1 VSSTLA
7 VFGSVLRNRDLRRVE
22 AAYVG
27 FNVIEYATWVA
38 MLVFAY
44 RHGGATAASVVVA
57 VQLLPAA
64 IFAPFAA
71 VMTDR
76 YRPVRVLTAGYA
88 AQAAAMAATAAAIM
102 AAAPAPVAY
111 VCAALAATLITI
123 TRPTQ
128 AALTPALAR
137 SPEELTATNV
147 VSGWVENGG
156 ILGATAATGLLLALS
171 GPGLVFALCAAIG
184 AVAALLAATVHGP
197 AGLAATDGER
207 ASPMAECMAGFHAVA
222 RHSGARLVVGLL
234 GVEFI
239 IIGAL
244 DILFVVL
251 ALEVLQV
258 GAGWVG
264 YLYAAFAA
272 GGVLGS
278 GLALLLVGRR
288 RLAPAIIAAMVVWGV
303 AFVFIAAAPELVL
316 AVLLLALGGA
326 ARAILDVAARTLL
339 QRITPADV
347 LGRVFGVLEGIQMA
361 ALAAGALVV
370 PLLIAV
376 GGATAALIGVG
387 LLLPLAILLLA
398 GRLITTDAA
407 ARVPIVEIALLRSV
421 RLFASLPAPAVE
433 GIARALEPVVAD
445 AGQVIIRQG
454 DLGDRYYVVADGE
467 VDVLHD
473 GQRVA
478 RLGRA
483 EGFGEIALLQEVPR
497 TATVTSVSA
506 VRLYALEKEPFLT
519 AVTGHAP
526 ATRAAEGQISERR
539 AALAQAVRP
548 ARSDHPPDRGD
559 RPDRQ
564 RFAPDNRAGVGRVD
578 DGAVAD
584 VDTDVAAAFKKDE
597 IAGSDRTA
605 RDDAAAADH
614 GVG

>member
-1 VSSTLA
+1 VAGTLA

-27 FNVIEYATWVA
+27 FNVTEFATWLA

-44 RHGGATAASVVVA
+44 RHGGATAASVVA
-57 VQLLPAA
+57 VIQLLPAA

-76 YRPVRVLTAGYA
+76 YRPVRVLTAGYG

-102 AAAPAPVAY
+102 LAAPAPVAY
-111 VCAALAATLITI
+111 VFAALAATMITI

-147 VSGWVENGG
+147 VSGWVENGS
-156 ILGATAATGLLLALS
+156 ILAATAATGVLLELS

-184 AVAALLAATVHGP
+184 AFAALMVATVRGP
-197 AGLAATDGER
+197 AGLAAPDGGR
-207 ASPMAECMAGFHAVA
+207 ASPMAESTAGFGAVA
-222 RHSGARLVVGLL
+222 QHAGPRLVVGLL

-251 ALEVLQV
+251 ALDVLQV

-264 YLYAAFAA
+264 YLNASFAA

-278 GLALLLVGRR
+278 GLALMLVGRR
-288 RLAPAIIAAMVVWGV
+288 RLAPPIIGTMVVWGI
-303 AFVFIAAAPELVL
+303 AFVFIAAAPVVAV

-361 ALAAGALVV
+361 ALAAGAMLV
-370 PLLIAV
+370 PPLIAV
-376 GGATAALIGVG
+376 GGSNAALIGVG
-387 LLLPLAILLLA
+387 LLLPLAVLLLA
-398 GRLITTDAA
+398 APLITTDAG

-421 RLFASLPAPAVE
+421 RLFASLPSPAIE
-433 GIARALEPVVAD
+433 GVARALEPFA
-445 AGQVIIRQG
+445 AASGTVIVSQG
-454 DLGDRYYVVADGE
+454 DRGDRYYVVADGE
-467 VDVLHD
+467 VQVVHD
-473 GQRVA
+473 GRPVA
-478 RLGRA
+478 RLGRS
-483 EGFGEIALLQEVPR
+483 EGFGEIALLQQVPR
-497 TATVTSVSA
+497 TATVTA
-506 VRLYALEKEPFLT
+506 LTDVRLYALDKEAFVT

-526 ATRAAEGQISERR
+526 AARAAEGQISERR
-539 AALAQAVRP
+539 AVLAQ
-548 ARSDHPPDRGD
+548 H
-559 RPDRQ
+559 
-564 RFAPDNRAGVGRVD
+564 GR
-578 DGAVAD
+578 
-584 VDTDVAAAFKKDE
+584 T
-597 IAGSDRTA
+597 R
-605 RDDAAAADH
+605 
-614 GVG
+614 